1 MESDRSQRINELFA
15 AAAARAPRAR
25 AEFLAAA
32 CGDDA
37 ALRREVVALLAAREQ
52 ARTSIDMPLF
62 QLPDLGEA
70 EAAGSE
76 PGEEDAAGPEPA
88 GRDPGGYAADGQQ
101 SEVRLAPGSRLGPYQ
116 VVALLGVG
124 GMGQVYRAHDPRLGR
139 EVAIKVLP
147 RHSPADRMQLRRFE
161 QEARAAGALNH
172 PNLLAVFD
180 VGDQGGVPYVVTE
193 LLEGETLG
201 DRLQRGPQPV
211 REALECARQIA
222 AGLAAAH
229 AKGIVHRDL
238 KPANI
243 FLTRDGRVK
252 ILDFGLAKR
261 TALAGVA
268 GLADGA
274 TRPGVVIGSMG
285 YMSPEQLRGQPVDRR
300 SDLFSLGAVLYEM
313 LTGSRAF
320 SGESPAE
327 TMVGVLAGEPP
338 DLSLLAREV
347 PPAVARLVRDCLRKS
362 PDERIQSAGE
372 LGAALAEQLR
382 LLDTGSAAG
391 AAAPGAA
398 FAGAPAREVTAGS
411 VGSGPETGGVPAAAG
426 SSAARRT
433 RRIAVLAAA
442 AALLAGAAALWRL
455 LPGSSRSP
463 GRVMLAV
470 LPVENLTGDPRQE
483 YISDGLTEEL
493 ITQLGGLNAER
504 LGVIA
509 RASAMTYKGTKKSAD
524 QIGRELGVDYILESS
539 LRGTGDRIRATAQL
553 VRVRDQTPVWSQSYD
568 RTMSDVIDM
577 QTDLAHAIAGMIEVR
592 FTPHAPPPRAR
603 PRRVN
608 PEAYLAYLQG
618 RYHWNK
624 RSRDMLRRSLEDFQ
638 LALRLDPAYPQA
650 RAGLADSYLSLV
662 LIAEPRPQEL
672 LAQARAAALEAL
684 RLDDSLAEAHTSL
697 AYAKFYY
704 DWDWPDAEAEFRRA
718 IELNRGYATAHQW
731 YAEYLG
737 LMGRE
742 EEAKAEARKALELDP
757 LSLIINMEAGLPDY
771 YSGQYQ
777 RASAH
782 FRKAL
787 QLDPA
792 FALAHCNLGRAY
804 AESGDFEKGIA
815 ELEQAV
821 RLDRT
826 AAMVSILA
834 QAYAAAGRRAE
845 AEGLLGQLERQVED
859 RQTSS
864 YFLAG
869 IYAALGQ
876 DGKALDALEQ
886 AYAEHH
892 WGMSRILVARSF
904 EPLRSQPRFRQ
915 LLRKM
920 SFPDRHGAAWGP
932 GASGSLSR
940 ENRIRQV
947 DIAGGRR
954 PAARPA
960 ERWW

>member
-1 MESDRSQRINELFA
+1 MESERSQRIHDLFA
-15 AAAARAPRAR
+15 AAAACAPQAR
-25 AEFLAAA
+25 VEFLAAA

-37 ALRREVVALLAAREQ
+37 ALRREVVALLAAHEQ
-52 ARTSIDMPLF
+52 ARTSIDMPGF
-62 QLPDLGEA
+62 QP
-70 EAAGSE
+70 
-76 PGEEDAAGPEPA
+76 
-88 GRDPGGYAADGQQ
+88 RDPGEADGGGSDPAGFDPGWQDVAAQ
-101 SEVRLAPGSRLGPYQ
+101 EGDVRLAAGSRLGPYE

-124 GMGQVYRAHDPRLGR
+124 GMGQVYRARDPRLGR
-139 EVAIKVLP
+139 EVAIKVLS

-180 VGDQGGVPYVVTE
+180 VGDQDGVPYVVTE
-193 LLEGETLG
+193 LLEGETLCE
-201 DRLQRGPQPV
+201 RLQRGPQPV

-229 AKGIVHRDL
+229 EKGFVHRDL

-261 TALAGVA
+261 TALAGA
-268 GLADGA
+268 ASLADGA
-274 TRPGVVIGSMG
+274 TRAGVVVGSMG
-285 YMSPEQLRGQPVDRR
+285 YMSPEQLRGQPVDPR
-300 SDLFSLGAVLYEM
+300 SDIFSFGAVLFEM

-320 SGESPAE
+320 AGESPVE
-327 TMVGVLAGEPP
+327 TAVGVLAGEPP
-338 DLSLLAREV
+338 DLSGLAPEA
-347 PPAVARLVRDCLRKS
+347 PPAVARLVHDCLRKS
-362 PDERIQSAGE
+362 RDERIQSAAE
-372 LGAALAEQLR
+372 LGVVLAEQLR
-382 LLDTGSAAG
+382 LLDSGSTAGAPGSATTTPVPRV
-391 AAAPGAA
+391 AAAPVQGAA
-398 FAGAPAREVTAGS
+398 AGAPARERIA
-411 VGSGPETGGVPAAAG
+411 GSGPGTGQVPAAAAP
-426 SSAARRT
+426 SAARRP

-442 AALLAGAAALWRL
+442 TVLLAGSAALWRL
-455 LPGSSRSP
+455 LPGPRRPP

-493 ITQLGGLNAER
+493 ISQLGGLNAER

-509 RASAMTYKGTKKSAD
+509 RASAMTYKGTKKNAD

-553 VRVRDQTPVWSQSYD
+553 VRVRDQTHVWSQSYD
-568 RTMSDVIDM
+568 RTMSDVIEL
-577 QTDLAHAIAGMIEVR
+577 QTDLARSIAGMIEVR
-592 FTPHAPPPRAR
+592 FTPHAALPRAR

-608 PEAYLAYLQG
+608 PDAYLAYLQG

-624 RSRDMLRRSLEDFQ
+624 RSREMLRRSLEDFQ

-650 RAGLADSYLSLV
+650 HAGLADSYLSLV
-662 LIAEPRPQEL
+662 LIAGPRPQEL
-672 LAQARAAALEAL
+672 LAKARAAALEAL

-704 DWDWPDAEAEFRRA
+704 DWDWPGAEAEFRRA
-718 IELNRGYATAHQW
+718 IDLNPGYATAHQW

-742 EEAKAEARKALELDP
+742 EEAKAEGSKALELDP
-757 LSLIINMEAGLPDY
+757 LSLIINMEAGLPYY

-777 RASAH
+777 DASAH

-787 QLDPA
+787 QLDPS

-804 AESGDFEKGIA
+804 AESGDASKGIA
-815 ELEQAV
+815 ELEEAV

-834 QAYAAAGRRAE
+834 QADAAAGRRAA
-845 AEGLLGQLERQVED
+845 AERLLAELERQVEGK
-859 RQTSS
+859 QTSA

-869 IYAALGQ
+869 IYAALHQ

-904 EPLRSQPRFRQ
+904 EPLRSYPRFQQ

-920 SFPDRHGAAWGP
+920 SFPDQGRGP
-932 GASGSLSR
+932 A
-940 ENRIRQV
+940 RQ
-947 DIAGGRR
+947 GRR
-954 PAARPA
+954 MAA
-960 ERWW
+960 